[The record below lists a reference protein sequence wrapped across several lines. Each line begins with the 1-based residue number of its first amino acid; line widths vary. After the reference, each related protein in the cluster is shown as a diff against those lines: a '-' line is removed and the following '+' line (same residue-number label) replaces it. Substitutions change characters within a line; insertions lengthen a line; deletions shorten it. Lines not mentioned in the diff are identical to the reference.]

1 VQFIPK
7 LGKEVDGMSQYLDL
21 ILIGVALLAVG
32 MLISLL
38 RLFLGPTSPDRVV
51 ALDTVNTLVVGI
63 MIGLGAFYEQV
74 ILIDIA
80 IVYAILS
87 FVTTLFIARYISSR
101 KEKEVEQ

>member
-1 VQFIPK
+1 
-7 LGKEVDGMSQYLDL
+7 MSFEHLDIL
-21 ILIGVALLAVG
+21 LIGVALLAVG

-51 ALDTVNTLVVGI
+51 ALDTINTLVVGI

-87 FVTTLFIARYISSR
+87 FVTTLFIARYIASR
-101 KEKEVEQ
+101 KEKEVLQ

>member
-1 VQFIPK
+1 MGQ
-7 LGKEVDGMSQYLDL
+7 EADRMSFEHLDV
-21 ILIGVALLAVG
+21 ILIGIAVLG
-32 MLISLL
+32 VGVLISLL

-101 KEKEVEQ
+101 KEKEVQQ

>member
-1 VQFIPK
+1 
-7 LGKEVDGMSQYLDL
+7 MSIGHLDV
-21 ILIGVALLAVG
+21 ILIGVSLLAFG

-38 RLFLGPTSPDRVV
+38 RLFLGPTSPDRVM
-51 ALDTVNTLVVGI
+51 ALDTINTLVVGM

-101 KEKEVEQ
+101 KEKEESQ

>member
-1 VQFIPK
+1 
-7 LGKEVDGMSQYLDL
+7 MSFDHFD
-21 ILIGVALLAVG
+21 IMLIGVTLLAVG

-63 MIGLGAFYEQV
+63 MIGLGAFYEEV

-87 FVTTLFIARYISSR
+87 FVTTLFIARYIASR
-101 KEKEVEQ
+101 KEKEVQQ

>member
-1 VQFIPK
+1 
-7 LGKEVDGMSQYLDL
+7 MSIGHLDV
-21 ILIGVALLAVG
+21 ILIGVSLLAFG

-51 ALDTVNTLVVGI
+51 ALDTINTLVVGM

-101 KEKEVEQ
+101 KEKEESQ

>member
-1 VQFIPK
+1 
-7 LGKEVDGMSQYLDL
+7 MNHLDI

-63 MIGLGAFYEQV
+63 MIGLGAYYEQV

-87 FVTTLFIARYISSR
+87 FVTTLFIARYIASR
-101 KEKEVEQ
+101 KEKEVQQ

>member
-1 VQFIPK
+1 
-7 LGKEVDGMSQYLDL
+7 LGKEVDGMSFDHLDIL
-21 ILIGVALLAVG
+21 LIGVALLAVG

-51 ALDTVNTLVVGI
+51 ALDTVNTLVVGM

-101 KEKEVEQ
+101 KEKEVQQ